1 MFLKSSSSELLS
13 FNPFPFLGLIFFPED
28 RAVLLPTANQ
38 SVFSQDWFVMAHSLS
53 FVGLGY
59 SFKF

>member
-28 RAVLLPTANQ
+28 KAVLLPTANQ
-38 SVFSQDWFVMAHSLS
+38 SVFSQDRFVMAHSL
-53 FVGLGY
+53 VL
-59 SFKF
+59 